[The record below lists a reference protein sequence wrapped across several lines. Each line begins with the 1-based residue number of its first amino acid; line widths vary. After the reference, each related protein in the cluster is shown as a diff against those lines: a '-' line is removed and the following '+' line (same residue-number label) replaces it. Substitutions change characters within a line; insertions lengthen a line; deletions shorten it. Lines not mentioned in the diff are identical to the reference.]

1 MRKITE
7 RTNEEK
13 RARRNQFF
21 VGGILILVMVLSVL
35 GYSLGR
41 NNGGEGETEKVI
53 YNGYEFTKTSGFW
66 ATKIGDF
73 QFSFKYNPYETEKI
87 SSQINYLTTY
97 ANKPLY
103 LSGGNMEA
111 ETEIYRNLFYQ
122 TGIAQRVQYACLQG
136 EKCEDETLPIKNCTD
151 NFIIIKENNE
161 SDILN
166 QNKSGIKQQDSCVF
180 ITGRSENL
188 TGTVDSFLFK
198 IMGISK

>member
-13 RARRNQFF
+13 KTRRNQFLI
-21 VGGILILVMVLSVL
+21 GGILILVMILSVL

-41 NNGGEGETEKVI
+41 QDGETEAEKVI
-53 YNGYEFTKTSGFW
+53 YNGYEFTKTAGLW
-66 ATKIGDF
+66 TTKIGDF

-87 SSQINYLTTY
+87 NSQINYLNSY

-103 LSGGNMEA
+103 LLPGNVEA

-136 EKCEDETLPIKNCTD
+136 ENCTEQSLPIKNCTD
-151 NFIIIKENNE
+151 NFIIIRENNE
-161 SDILN
+161 SDVLN
-166 QNKSGIKQQDSCVF
+166 QNRSEIKQQDNCVF

-188 TGTVDSFLFK
+188 TSITDDFLFK
-198 IMGISK
+198 IMGISE

>member
-13 RARRNQFF
+13 KTRRNQFL
-21 VGGILILVMVLSVL
+21 VGGLLILVMVLSVL

-41 NNGGEGETEKVI
+41 NNQEEEAEKVI
-53 YNGYEFTKTSGFW
+53 YNGYEFTKTNDFW
-66 ATKIGDF
+66 TTTIGSF

-87 SSQINYLTTY
+87 SSQINYLNTY
-97 ANKPLY
+97 SNKPLY

-136 EKCEDETLPIKNCTD
+136 EKCEDGSFPIKNCTD
-151 NFIIIKENNE
+151 NFVIIRENNQ
-161 SDILN
+161 SDILS
-166 QNKSGIKQQDSCVF
+166 QNKSEIKQQDGCVF
-180 ITGRSENL
+180 ITGISENL
-188 TGTVDSFLFK
+188 TSTVDSFLFK
-198 IMGISK
+198 IMGISE